1 MPSDANVVI
10 LLLVRACRADVI
22 AVKASAT
29 FHFPPAHGQAPA
41 GNGSDLPPLPKSD
54 WATWQ
59 AGSIQMVEFS
69 IYANHGGG
77 YSYRLCK
84 NEGNP
89 MTEECYQQTPLEF
102 ATDMSTAHYWD
113 NSHPD
118 VQFEA
123 VTTKVGTYP
132 AGSMWRKN
140 PVPMCNCDIGTG
152 CRSTTA
158 KETEPEQVK
167 AAKVETF
174 ERIMAENALAV
185 AGNECHA
192 VLPAMCGD
200 KAGVNT
206 CEKCD
211 QSTGNYDC
219 VKCCPGTTRVT
230 KGGYSWCQAGNP
242 PGSSCDPS
250 DPSTY
255 RQCYSIAYPKSYLA
269 PGQTIAECNDGVQYP
284 TSWQG
289 PGAGGAGI
297 GGQFNWS
304 IQDKIKI
311 PAGLA
316 PGAYSISWRW
326 DCEETPQ
333 VWNSCSD
340 VMITA

>member
-1 MPSDANVVI
+1 MPSDAKRGGTCA
-10 LLLVRACRADVI
+10 LRACRADVI
-22 AVKASAT
+22 AVKASAE

-59 AGSIQMVEFS
+59 AGSVQTVEFS

-89 MTEECYQQTPLEF
+89 MTEECYQQTPLDF

-123 VTTKVGTYP
+123 VTTKVGTHP

-140 PVPMCNCDIGTG
+140 PVPMCNCDIGVG
-152 CRSTTA
+152 CRSITP
-158 KETEPEQVK
+158 KE
-167 AAKVETF
+167 
-174 ERIMAENALAV
+174 
-185 AGNECHA
+185 AG
-192 VLPAMCGD
+192 
-200 KAGVNT
+200 
-206 CEKCD
+206 
-211 QSTGNYDC
+211 
-219 VKCCPGTTRVT
+219 
-230 KGGYSWCQAGNP
+230 
-242 PGSSCDPS
+242 CDPS

-255 RQCYSIAYPKSYLA
+255 PQCRSVAYPTSYLA
-269 PGQTIAECNDGVQYP
+269 PGQTIAQCNDGVQYP
-284 TSWQG
+284 TSWLG
-289 PGAGGAGI
+289 PGAGGGAG

-304 IQDKIKI
+304 IKDKIKI
-311 PAGLA
+311 PADLA

-333 VWNSCSD
+333 VWNSCAD
-340 VMITA
+340 VMIAA